1 MESNSSVLVGVCCY
15 YHSFWSSKFVAT
27 PGSSSNQLSCG
38 INLHSNPQV
47 KIEKTT
53 CFEYHGGNKQF
64 LFLGGS
70 PSFFVQFRSVSA
82 MIYVLNGGYNGF
94 LPYISDIFFDIDP
107 GRSCYAPW
115 WSPAAL
121 WRGHDRLF
129 SQRASW
135 IQLRVHDLRSFKM
148 VWVIFGSFSTCFQQ
162 LGSF

>member
-82 MIYVLNGGYNGF
+82 MIYVL
-94 LPYISDIFFDIDP
+94 
-107 GRSCYAPW
+107 
-115 WSPAAL
+115 
-121 WRGHDRLF
+121 
-129 SQRASW
+129 
-135 IQLRVHDLRSFKM
+135 KM
-148 VWVIFGSFSTCFQQ
+148 VVTTVFTVHFGHLFWHRSRPELLRTVMIPGSTLKGPWPAFFSASQ
-162 LGSF
+162 LNPAEGARFKII